1 MKFFPVCYSNCHNT
15 CAVAGATAI
24 FPAMLDTKALT
35 EIRARLGLS
44 QEHMARLLG
53 VSFASVNRWEA
64 GHSSPTGP
72 TLDLYQALTAAIRA
86 GHSPATIRQAA
97 NAERGA
103 FLLALFKMG
112 YAKLGDHLDER
123 NTEP

>member
-1 MKFFPVCYSNCHNT
+1 
-15 CAVAGATAI
+15 
-24 FPAMLDTKALT
+24 MLSTKALT
-35 EIRARLGLS
+35 EIRARLALS

-64 GHSSPTGP
+64 GHSSPSGP
-72 TLDLYQALTAAIRA
+72 TLDLYQALAAAIRA

-97 NAERGA
+97 NAERGV

-112 YAKLGDHLDER
+112 YAKTR
-123 NTEP
+123 RSAV